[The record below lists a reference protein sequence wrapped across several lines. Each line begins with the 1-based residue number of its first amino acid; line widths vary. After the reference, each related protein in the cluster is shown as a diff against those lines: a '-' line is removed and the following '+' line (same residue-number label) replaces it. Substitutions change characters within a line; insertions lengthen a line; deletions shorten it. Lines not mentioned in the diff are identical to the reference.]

1 MKIHVGCG
9 QTILPGFINID
20 NSPTALLSK
29 LPMPVLSL
37 FSKWSLVNSDQALF
51 ARTLKERKGEFLY
64 CSCYKLPFKD
74 KSVDFA
80 YSSHM
85 LGWYL
90 GPDQLHRFLQEL
102 SRVLRPGGG
111 ARLSFFDLDKVL
123 SDYQQHRDTF
133 RLMQQLPTGA
143 GISGFRGKLKFLF
156 SPSMQVGIPL
166 NAGFFDRYLRE
177 HGFRDI
183 RTLEAGA
190 TTMEPQWVEG
200 LDLSQRE
207 GESVY
212 MECRKE
218 G

>member
-1 MKIHVGCG
+1 MKIHIGCG
-9 QTILPGFINID
+9 NTILPGFINID

-37 FSKWSLVNSDQALF
+37 FTKLSLLNSDQAHF
-51 ARTLKERKGEFLY
+51 ARTLKDRKSEFLY
-64 CSCYKLPFKD
+64 SSCYKLPFKD
-74 KSVDFA
+74 NSVDFA

-90 GPDQLHRFLQEL
+90 GPEQVHLFLQEL
-102 SRVLRPGGG
+102 SRVLRPDGG
-111 ARLSFFDLDKVL
+111 ARLSFFDLDKVWL
-123 SDYQQHRDTF
+123 EYQQHRDTV
-133 RLMQQLPTGA
+133 RLMQQLPTGV
-143 GISGFRGKLKFLF
+143 GVSGFRGRLKFLF
-156 SPSMQVGIPL
+156 SPTMQIGIPL
-166 NAGFFDRYLRE
+166 NAETFSRYLQE

-190 TTMEPQWVEG
+190 TTMEPPWVEG
-200 LDLSQRE
+200 VNLSERE
-207 GESVY
+207 GGSIY